1 MIKIEEELADGT
13 NVYGWKS
20 EPPETPFADDYAYYL
35 TDKKIFSEEE
45 CKEWNDYLLNQEI
58 ILKNKFSPG
67 LRGSGRTGL
76 GPDAIT
82 SRFQYFNL
90 LEFDHPLVER
100 LKTAIFEGMKT
111 VFDISGNSDWT
122 KSLYA
127 KSWFNV
133 IRQGEGMQLHSHS
146 HHSRTLYGFHVSIN
160 AKETATSY
168 FHPSVLQVGP
178 NGIDFLDAF
187 HNPNRIGYL
196 TLFPNNILHGVSP
209 NQQETPRIS
218 IAGDITPFLGDDS
231 LENAIE
237 IGNNYA

>member
-13 NVYGWKS
+13 QIYGWKS
-20 EPPETPFADDYAYYL
+20 ESPETPFAEDYAHYL

-45 CKEWNDYLLNQEI
+45 SKEWNDYLLEQEI

-76 GPDAIT
+76 GADAIT

-90 LEFDHPLVER
+90 LEFDFHLVER
-100 LKTAIFEGMKT
+100 LKTELFVGMKT
-111 VFDISGNSDWT
+111 ILSVSGNTDW
-122 KSLYA
+122 KDPLYA
-127 KSWFNV
+127 KSWVNV
-133 IRQGEGMQLHSHS
+133 IRQGVGMQLHSLS

-168 FHPSVLQVGP
+168 YHPSVLEVGP
-178 NGIDFLDAF
+178 NGVDFLDAI

-209 NQQETPRIS
+209 NQQEAPRIS

-231 LENAIE
+231 IE
-237 IGNNYA
+237 KPIKIGIL